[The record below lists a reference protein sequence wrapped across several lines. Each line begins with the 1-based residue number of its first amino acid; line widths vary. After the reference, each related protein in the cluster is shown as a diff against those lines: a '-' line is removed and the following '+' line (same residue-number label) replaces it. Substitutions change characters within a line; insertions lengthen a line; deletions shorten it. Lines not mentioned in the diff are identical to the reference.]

1 MQRIIILKLEINY
14 EAAKTNRKLPMN
26 SIILDVRRNN
36 ALNAETEQ
44 TGKKW
49 ITFPNPMP
57 FLRSLQSLLIRQ
69 VNPWRNHR
77 LGQSSE

>member
-44 TGKKW
+44 TGKK
-49 ITFPNPMP
+49 N
-57 FLRSLQSLLIRQ
+57 
-69 VNPWRNHR
+69 
-77 LGQSSE
+77 G